1 MKTQEQLE
9 FAISQYHDGTLPLLE
24 RAAVEARLKSDPAA
38 RAILDEYRA
47 LDGLLI
53 SAIPAVTFDEARFHE
68 ALRQRLANMPT
79 PHRGIIGRIAPVMR
93 IALAACVAAAVTLW
107 VYKPDATTNIE
118 VAPPQQVASTLRVEG
133 PRAEKPAGAPVIQ
146 IAIRPAPSLEG
157 YAFHQSPAREALIQR
172 PATIM
177 IASSERPTEDMG
189 AFSF

>member
-1 MKTQEQLE
+1 MKTQEELE
-9 FAISQYHDGTLPLLE
+9 FAISQYHDGALSLLE
-24 RAAVEARLKSDPAA
+24 RAAVEARLHSDPAA

-47 LDGLLI
+47 LDGLLR
-53 SAIPAVTFDEARFHE
+53 ANIPAVSFDESRFHE

-107 VYKPDATTNIE
+107 IYQPDKPAAVE
-118 VAPPQQVASTLRVEG
+118 VAPRQVASTLRVEG
-133 PRAEKPAGAPVIQ
+133 PRAERPAGAPVIQ
-146 IAIRPAPSLEG
+146 IAIKPAPSLDG

-177 IASSERPTEDMG
+177 IASSERPAEDMG
-189 AFSF
+189 VFSF